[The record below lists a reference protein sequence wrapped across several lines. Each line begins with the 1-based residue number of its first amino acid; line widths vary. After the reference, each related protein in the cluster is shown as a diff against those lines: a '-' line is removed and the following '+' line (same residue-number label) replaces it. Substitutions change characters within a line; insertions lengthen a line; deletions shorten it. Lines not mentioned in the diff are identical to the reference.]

1 MKRLAVLA
9 TFILALFAT
18 SAFALDP
25 IWDMHYTFGPESR
38 KSPKFGAGVGLRSD
52 FGDQVL
58 FPANIL
64 GCISKDFEIGA
75 KIDIN
80 TYNKMDNS
88 QLSLDIG
95 GKYHLQP
102 GRFIELDGYFGLNRN
117 NGSAVILTYGMEHFI
132 AKNFSNFYE
141 ARAGFLDGVTGE
153 DGYVKFAFG
162 MTPTLNFGHTVR
174 VMIEINTSESIG
186 HMSDDF
192 MIDIIPKLEV
202 ALGAARVR
210 LDFDIGVMQEKNNDQ
225 KTIALYVMTAL

>member
-1 MKRLAVLA
+1 MDIMKRLAVLV
-9 TFILALFAT
+9 LALFAT

-102 GRFIELDGYFGLNRN
+102 
-117 NGSAVILTYGMEHFI
+117 
-132 AKNFSNFYE
+132 
-141 ARAGFLDGVTGE
+141 
-153 DGYVKFAFG
+153 
-162 MTPTLNFGHTVR
+162 
-174 VMIEINTSESIG
+174 
-186 HMSDDF
+186 
-192 MIDIIPKLEV
+192 
-202 ALGAARVR
+202 
-210 LDFDIGVMQEKNNDQ
+210 
-225 KTIALYVMTAL
+225 

>member
-1 MKRLAVLA
+1 M
-9 TFILALFAT
+9 
-18 SAFALDP
+18 
-25 IWDMHYTFGPESR
+25 
-38 KSPKFGAGVGLRSD
+38 
-52 FGDQVL
+52 
-58 FPANIL
+58 
-64 GCISKDFEIGA
+64 
-75 KIDIN
+75 
-80 TYNKMDNS
+80 
-88 QLSLDIG
+88 
-95 GKYHLQP
+95 
-102 GRFIELDGYFGLNRN
+102 DGYFGLNRN
-117 NGSAVILTYGMEHFI
+117 NGSAVILTYGTEHFI

-174 VMIEINTSESIG
+174 VMVEVNTSESIG